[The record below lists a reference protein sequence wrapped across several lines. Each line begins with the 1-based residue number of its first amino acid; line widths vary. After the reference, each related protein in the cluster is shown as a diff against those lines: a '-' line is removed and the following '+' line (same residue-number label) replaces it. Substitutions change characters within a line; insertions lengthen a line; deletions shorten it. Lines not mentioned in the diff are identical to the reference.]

1 MTLSKPACGIS
12 EFGHF
17 LSFFGMISSFF
28 GKSLKAQI
36 NQCLTIVIVN
46 TDI

>member
-1 MTLSKPACGIS
+1 MTLSNPACGIS

-28 GKSLKAQI
+28 GKSDKGPDKSMP
-36 NQCLTIVIVN
+36 NN
-46 TDI
+46 SNS